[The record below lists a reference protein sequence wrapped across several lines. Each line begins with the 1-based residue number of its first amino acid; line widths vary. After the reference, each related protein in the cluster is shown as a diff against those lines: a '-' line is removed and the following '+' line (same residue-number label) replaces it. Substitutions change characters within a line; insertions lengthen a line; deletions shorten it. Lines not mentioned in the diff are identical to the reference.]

1 MTIQPDAKEFS
12 VKVRDESI
20 PRSEIVEVL
29 LKLTSHRL
37 TARDLISER
46 VRAECDQQ
54 LIDRSGR
61 LARLIQPGAKEEALN
76 SAASA
81 EKVDPVREIGRALSA
96 FESNGFVL
104 LVDDR
109 QVEALDDEVVIK
121 DESVVTFLKLTP
133 LVGG

>member
-12 VKVRDESI
+12 VTVRDENL

-29 LKLTSHRL
+29 LKLTAHRL

-46 VRAECDQQ
+46 VRAECDQRF
-54 LIDRSGR
+54 LDRSGR
-61 LARLIQPGAKEEALN
+61 LARLIQPGTKEEALN
-76 SAASA
+76 GAASA
-81 EKVDPVREIGRALSA
+81 EKVDPEREISRALSV

-109 QVEALDDEVVIK
+109 QVEALDDEFEIK
-121 DESVVTFLKLTP
+121 DGSVVTFLKLTP